1 MKLNVI
7 LILIIIALLFFIGFA
22 FKGFGLGGGGQGTK
36 GPGKQIEED
45 KIPLI
50 TIKSDEIYVNGELV
64 SKDNLEETFKELAN
78 KTKIVEIDSSEAKR
92 TTYLEVKNELEKL
105 NLTIID
111 K

>member
-1 MKLNVI
+1 M
-7 LILIIIALLFFIGFA
+7 LFIVFA
-22 FKGFGLGGGGQGTK
+22 FNGFGLGGGQSTK
-36 GPGKQIEED
+36 APGNQIEED

-78 KTKIVEIDSSEAKR
+78 KTEIVEIDSSEAKR
-92 TTYLEVKNELEKL
+92 TSYLEVKDELEKL
-105 NLTIID
+105 NLTIIE